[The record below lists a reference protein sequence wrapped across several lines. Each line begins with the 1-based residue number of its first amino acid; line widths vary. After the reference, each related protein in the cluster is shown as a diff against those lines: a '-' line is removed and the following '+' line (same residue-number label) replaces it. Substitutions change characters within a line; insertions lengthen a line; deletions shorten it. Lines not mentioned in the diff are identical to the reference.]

1 MSESTTTLDHSL
13 RRLWRNPVAVK
24 ELRGRMRGRRAF
36 VVLTVYLT
44 LLAGFV
50 TLIYLAYL
58 ADNSGGGTNARLAG
72 KTIFSALVI
81 AQLFLVV
88 FTAPAFTAGAITGE
102 REKQTYDIL
111 RTTLL
116 SEGAYI
122 GGKLQSALAYVLLL
136 IAAAIPLESIAFLM
150 GGVSLSELIISQVML
165 VQGALTFALLGLFF
179 SSLMRTT
186 LAATVATFA
195 ATFFVIIGFPILIFL
210 LISILGPLIAAAS
223 SLTPI
228 WPLPALAIYAGL
240 ALVATNL
247 PASMILSEV
256 ILIEEGSIWAFTATI
271 DGHSLL
277 VLSPWY
283 LHLFC
288 STLFAWLLYA
298 LTIRRLRRPSAA

>member
-1 MSESTTTLDHSL
+1 MSESSATLNHPP
-13 RRLWRNPVAVK
+13 RRFWRNPVAIK

-36 VVLTVYLT
+36 VVLTVYLA
-44 LLAGFV
+44 LMAGFI
-50 TLIYLAYL
+50 TLVYAAYL
-58 ADNSGGGTNARLAG
+58 AGSSPSNPDARLAG

-88 FTAPAFTAGAITGE
+88 FIAPAFTAGTITGE

-116 SEGAYI
+116 SEGAFI

-136 IAAAIPLESIAFLM
+136 LAAAIPLESIAFLM

-165 VQGALTFALLGLFF
+165 VQGSLTFALLGLFF

-195 ATFFVIIGFPILIFL
+195 ATFFVTIGFPILIFL

-223 SLTPI
+223 SFTPI
-228 WPLPALAIYAGL
+228 WPLPALAIYVGL

-247 PASMILSEV
+247 PASMILSEI
-256 ILIEEGSIWAFTATI
+256 ILIEEGTVWAFTATI
-271 DGHSLL
+271 DGHPLL

-288 STLFAWLLYA
+288 SILFAWLLYT
-298 LTIRRLRRPSAA
+298 LTIRRLRRPSAT